1 MSYLNILSA
10 AEQVADFLRTELLS
24 GTWRGMMPGSDR
36 LAVELGVGGNT
47 VEAALRLLEKEG
59 LLANQGR
66 RRGRVIVAPGSGQ
79 EGRKLRVAIL
89 VGEDSDRRLEYMVK
103 LEHGLLEAGH
113 KAFHLTQTLLG
124 DFGMDVDRVAKM
136 VAKTPADAWI
146 LVGASQEVLAWF
158 CEQSTPAIAIFGRRR
173 GLPMAGV
180 GPDKPPACAAATRIL
195 IGLGHRRIVL
205 LARRMRRLPEP
216 GAPERAFLGELA
228 AQGIPPG
235 PYHLPDWEESIDGF
249 HERLE
254 SLFRVTPPTALII
267 DEAPFFVAAL
277 QFLAGR
283 GLRVPEDVSLICT
296 DADATFA
303 WCQTSVAHIR
313 WDSRPVVRRVLRW
326 AANISRGQEDLRQT
340 LTPAE
345 FVQGGTIGPVAKS

>member
-10 AEQVADFLRTELLS
+10 AEQVADFLRKELL
-24 GTWRGMMPGSDR
+24 RGAWNGLMPGSDR
-36 LAVELGVGGNT
+36 LAAELGVGGNT

-59 LLANQGR
+59 LLASQGR
-66 RRGRVIVAPGSGQ
+66 RRGRIIVAPGSGQ
-79 EGRKLRVAIL
+79 VGRKLRVAIL

-124 DFGMDVDRVAKM
+124 EFGMDVDRVAKI

-146 LVGASQEVLAWF
+146 LVGGSREVLSWF
-158 CEQSTPAIAIFGRRR
+158 CEQSTPTMAIFGRRR

-180 GPDKPPACAAATRIL
+180 GPDKPPACASATRVL
-195 IGLGHRRIVL
+195 IDLGHRRIVM

-216 GAPERAFLGELA
+216 GAPERAFLEELA
-228 AQGIPPG
+228 VHGIPPG
-235 PYHLPDWEESIDGF
+235 PYHLPDWEENIDGF

-267 DEAPFFVAAL
+267 DEAPFFVAA
-277 QFLAGR
+277 QQYLAGR

-303 WCQTSVAHIR
+303 WCRPSVAHIR

-326 AANISRGQEDLRQT
+326 AVNISRGQVDLRQT

-345 FVQGGTIGPVAKS
+345 FVQGGTIGPVAKG